1 MSRGTVLSRADQV
14 QEIVRCGKDPVYF
27 MKKYAKIQ
35 HPKRGTIP
43 FETYPFQ
50 DDCVNAFQEHR
61 LNIVLKSR
69 QLGLSTVC
77 AAYAAWLAIFY
88 KDKNVLII
96 ATKLPTAMNMIKKI
110 KVVIQSLPEWLLL
123 PKFEPTKQSISFSNG
138 STITAIP
145 TSEDAGRSEA
155 LSLLIV
161 DEAAVIRDFEDIW
174 TGLAPTISTGGN
186 AIILSTPMGV
196 GGQYYKLWTEAE
208 AGQNDFNPIKLLW
221 DVHPEHDQAWFDKET
236 KSLSK
241 RKIAQEYLCDF
252 ITSGDTYLQP
262 DDLSW
267 VRSQIMQPVSREGFD
282 RNVWVWSPPVAGH
295 TYILSAD
302 VSRGDARDYSTFH
315 VIDTADCEVA
325 AEYMGK
331 VPPEKLADLMN
342 EWGKRYNDALL
353 VPENNQYGYFVA
365 KKLQQLG
372 YKRLYYHDNSGDPF
386 NYIPLDSDE
395 QAGFPT
401 NVKTRVQVLT
411 KLEELIRHKT
421 LKTYS
426 QRLYDQL
433 QAFVWN
439 GNKPSAGKDSY
450 DDLVMSIA
458 IGCWLVEGS
467 EGVSEQA
474 KAMAYAILKATRV
487 NRKDLNQMP
496 GGINDA
502 QPLVNPNIRGMNA
515 HSVYRPRDGS
525 KVAPRNPYQR
535 SVTDFSWLNR

>member
-241 RKIAQEYLCDF
+241 RKIAQESLCDF
-252 ITSGDTYLQP
+252 IPSGDTDLQP

>member
-325 AEYMGK
+325 AE
-331 VPPEKLADLMN
+331 
-342 EWGKRYNDALL
+342 
-353 VPENNQYGYFVA
+353 
-365 KKLQQLG
+365 
-372 YKRLYYHDNSGDPF
+372 
-386 NYIPLDSDE
+386 
-395 QAGFPT
+395 
-401 NVKTRVQVLT
+401 
-411 KLEELIRHKT
+411 
-421 LKTYS
+421 
-426 QRLYDQL
+426 
-433 QAFVWN
+433 
-439 GNKPSAGKDSY
+439 
-450 DDLVMSIA
+450 
-458 IGCWLVEGS
+458 
-467 EGVSEQA
+467 
-474 KAMAYAILKATRV
+474 
-487 NRKDLNQMP
+487 
-496 GGINDA
+496 
-502 QPLVNPNIRGMNA
+502 
-515 HSVYRPRDGS
+515 
-525 KVAPRNPYQR
+525 
-535 SVTDFSWLNR
+535 